1 MEMTRQ
7 EKLIWGLMAGILI
20 FLFLLS
26 STDLIIREK
35 ETTIYSVSV
44 IIKDTN
50 DDYYKN
56 FRKGI
61 DKAADEYNV
70 DVNFITLYE
79 KGDVE
84 EQMEL
89 LNREISDGSQAVVFV
104 PLKQAECR
112 RILDDMVL
120 TSPLII
126 MGNSLPGDWAITG
139 ISQDYYEA
147 GRMLGE
153 AIVRENNADKPVYMF
168 TEGLDYGYNQEV
180 YNGLLAEISQA
191 GFQAHHYE
199 MSPGGSP
206 NTPVIENE
214 DFFSQVMADEVAACD
229 DGAIIVALDVKSLD
243 LTADIIA
250 DHTAYEDIA
259 VLYGFGSTTK
269 ILNQMDRGFIKGLIA
284 TNQYDAGYLS
294 IVKAVEAIEKSS
306 DREQIELASYY
317 LEKDDLKEKYF
328 EKILYPIE

>member
-20 FLFLLS
+20 ILFLLS
-26 STDLIIREK
+26 STDLIIKEK

-199 MSPGGSP
+199 MLPGGSP

-214 DFFSQVMADEVAACD
+214 DFFSQVMADEVAACV

-243 LTADIIA
+243 LTADIIS